1 VERGPLVFVV
11 LGLSVVA
18 VLVSWLVSRAASRR
32 RHRLEGVPVTRSAP
46 LASTA
51 VPFQR
56 SLAMSDIAVA
66 VFAGLWL
73 FVISVI
79 AISAMVALIA
89 LVTVGSQT

>member
-1 VERGPLVFVV
+1 
-11 LGLSVVA
+11 
-18 VLVSWLVSRAASRR
+18 
-32 RHRLEGVPVTRSAP
+32 
-46 LASTA
+46 